1 MRPSGPPIDAEWRVR
16 VIHGEYR
23 IIDITI
29 EGVSM
34 AVTKRSEFSAVI
46 QSKGID
52 GLIAALR
59 VRANKMPATASRN

>member
-1 MRPSGPPIDAEWRVR
+1 MDSQTWVAG
-16 VIHGEYR
+16 YS

-29 EGVSM
+29 EGISM

-46 QSKGID
+46 QSHGIN

-59 VRANKMPATASRN
+59 MRANKIPATASRN